1 MKAKFFSKVK
11 ILTLISI
18 VAVSMVFVVLL
29 QEAESDTTVYSGVPK
44 AAIIDQLYDDI
55 PNEDFQK
62 KATNLLETAGFEVD
76 IFTTNQVTVD
86 FFKRLPEMNY
96 QYVVVRT
103 HGVIDQSEEDSV
115 VLFTGEKYKDDSYIS
130 EQLFGQVKKG
140 APFLERDYQLS
151 EHDAS
156 DWVQVN
162 DTYRTITTPVNLIS
176 TSGDEYFLI
185 TSKFV
190 DELMVGKF
198 PQTTFLLGGCN
209 TMANPSFAESLVKRG
224 ASNVVGWNKA
234 VGSTEN
240 DWILLHVLE
249 ENLINNMTIEDAVN
263 SGMEKF
269 PKFMN
274 VFDGVLKHYPGS
286 SI

>member
-1 MKAKFFSKVK
+1 MKAKFFSKIK

-185 TSKFV
+185 TPKFV

-198 PQTTFLLGGCN
+198 PETTFLLGGCN

-224 ASNVVGWNKA
+224 ASNVVGWNNI
-234 VGSTEN
+234 VGNIEN
-240 DWILLHVLE
+240 DWILLEVI
-249 ENLINNMTIEDAVN
+249 ENTLINKLEIEVVVDSLMDN
-263 SGMEKF
+263 F
-269 PKFMN
+269 PDHLSMN
-274 VFDGVLKHYPGS
+274 GGILKHYS
-286 SI
+286 NSMI